1 MRLIFFKVYLVGIP
15 KAGEEKKNRTG
26 KNLKKK
32 KKRQL
37 KK

>member
-26 KNLKKK
+26 KNLKK
-32 KKRQL
+32 RQL